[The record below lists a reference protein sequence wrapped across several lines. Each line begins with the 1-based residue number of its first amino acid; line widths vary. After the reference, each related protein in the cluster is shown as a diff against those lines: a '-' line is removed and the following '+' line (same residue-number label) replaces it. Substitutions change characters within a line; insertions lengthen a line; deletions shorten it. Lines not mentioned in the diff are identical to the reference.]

1 MSLRRGVPNR
11 SVQSQQELR
20 SSEGD
25 RTSVMEDNPH
35 QIALEQLI
43 PAIRQMSRNAV
54 SVDRIEICYYQRK
67 KLGRRC
73 SCFTVETSPDGT
85 CKICHGTGKVG
96 GYTKFGTQDMVLDAS
111 ACWAGSGVRVDYTK
125 RPYVLMLEDTA
136 VVGEVFTTWM
146 LTNNTGKADLV
157 RILKFGDTVVDVKRP
172 LDTTWVTLTKQN
184 VEILLPATK
193 LDVRLTMRRRNPDD
207 ASPSFMLAE
216 LRYAVSDRL
225 LIPTDWPIRSQSI
238 TLAEYGIY
246 DSWQTVTLYF
256 DDTVNF
262 IDVEDW
268 LINTRDGTRWKVIEV
283 RVNRPLGILTS
294 TEMTARQVQSYE
306 AYSSIPQ

>member
-1 MSLRRGVPNR
+1 
-11 SVQSQQELR
+11 
-20 SSEGD
+20 
-25 RTSVMEDNPH
+25 MEDNPH

-43 PAIRQMSRNAV
+43 PAVRQMSRNAV

-73 SCFTVETSPDGT
+73 SCFVSETSPDGT
-85 CKICHGTGKVG
+85 CKVCHGTGKVG
-96 GYTKFGTQDMVLDAS
+96 GYTKFGTQDSVLDAS
-111 ACWAGSGVRVDYTK
+111 ATWAGSGVRVDYTK
-125 RPYVLMLEDTA
+125 RPNVVTLEDGA
-136 VVGEVFTTWM
+136 DFGEVFTTWQ
-146 LTNNTGKADLV
+146 LTSTTGKADLV
-157 RILKFGDTVVDVKRP
+157 RVLKYGDVAVDVKRP
-172 LDTTWVTLTKQN
+172 QDVNWLSLTKQN
-184 VEILLPATK
+184 LELLLPTTK
-193 LDVRLTMRRRNPDD
+193 LDVRMQLRRRNPDD
-207 ASPSFMLAE
+207 LNPSFMLAE
-216 LRYAVSDRL
+216 IRYTVGDRL

-283 RVNRPLGILTS
+283 RVNRPLGLLTS
-294 TEMTARQVQSYE
+294 TEITARQVQSYE

>member
-1 MSLRRGVPNR
+1 MSLRRGIPNR

-43 PAIRQMSRNAV
+43 PAVRQMSRNAV

-73 SCFTVETSPDGT
+73 SCFVSETSPDGT
-85 CKICHGTGKVG
+85 CKVCHGTGKVG
-96 GYTKFGTQDMVLDAS
+96 GYTKFGTQDAVLDAS
-111 ACWAGSGVRVDYTK
+111 ANWAGSGVRVDYTK
-125 RPYVLMLEDTA
+125 RPNVVTLEDGVA
-136 VVGEVFTTWM
+136 FGEVFTTWN
-146 LTNNTGKADLV
+146 LTSTTGKADLV
-157 RILKFGDTVVDVKRP
+157 RVLKYGEVAVDVKRP
-172 LDTTWVTLTKQN
+172 QDVDWLSLTSQN
-184 VEILLPATK
+184 LELLLPTTK
-193 LDVRLTMRRRNPDD
+193 LDVRLQMHRRNPDD
-207 ASPSFMLAE
+207 LNPSFMLAE
-216 LRYAVSDRL
+216 IRYAVGDRL

-283 RVNRPLGILTS
+283 RVNRPLGLLTS
-294 TEMTARQVQSYE
+294 TEITARQVQSYE